1 MAGRLSRFALG
12 FAVGYVLGTRAG
24 RERYEQIVRA
34 WTSFVGSPTVHQAAE
49 RGRGLVADAGR
60 TVGLQVQ
67 ARMDRQTVGD
77 VMTPNPRTVRAS
89 DPIVE
94 AARAMQ
100 DVEAGAVIVTGDA
113 GEVAG
118 IVTDR
123 DIAIR
128 SIAEGRDPETTP
140 VRSIASMDVEMLAP
154 TDRARDAVRRMRDK
168 AIRRLPVVDQGRAVG
183 IVSLGDLAVERDADS
198 VLAAIS
204 AAPDNTENGGG

>member
-1 MAGRLSRFALG
+1 
-12 FAVGYVLGTRAG
+12 
-24 RERYEQIVRA
+24 
-34 WTSFVGSPTVHQAAE
+34 
-49 RGRGLVADAGR
+49 
-60 TVGLQVQ
+60 
-67 ARMDRQTVGD
+67 MDRQTVGD

-89 DPIVE
+89 DPVVE

-128 SIAEGRDPETTP
+128 SIAEGRDPQTTP

-154 TDRARDAVRRMRDK
+154 TDRARDAVRRMRDM
-168 AIRRLPVVDQGRAVG
+168 AIRRLPVVEEGPAVG
-183 IVSLGDLAVERDADS
+183 IVSLGDLAVERDSDS